1 MADDTLAAEI
11 IKTKEVCNRILEI
24 MKIHDENMA
33 LLQAQI
39 LDLRKKIGDDVPE
52 STSEPEV

>member
-11 IKTKEVCNRILEI
+11 IKTKEVCNRILDV

-52 STSEPEV
+52 STPEPEV

>member
-1 MADDTLAAEI
+1 MADDSLAAEI
-11 IKTKEVCNRILEI
+11 IKTKEVCNRILGI

-39 LDLRKKIGDDVPE
+39 LDLKQKIDPDE
-52 STSEPEV
+52 QPEV

>member
-1 MADDTLAAEI
+1 MADDSLASEI
-11 IKTKEVCNRILEI
+11 IKTKEVCNRILSI

-39 LDLRKKIGDDVPE
+39 LDLRKKIGEDVPE
-52 STSEPEV
+52 ETSETI

>member
-1 MADDTLAAEI
+1 MADDSLAAEI

-39 LDLRKKIGDDVPE
+39 LDLKQKIDPDE
-52 STSEPEV
+52 QPEV

>member
-33 LLQAQI
+33 LLQSQI
-39 LDLRKKIGDDVPE
+39 LDLRKRIGDDVPE
-52 STSEPEV
+52 SNSEPEV

>member
-1 MADDTLAAEI
+1 MADDSIAAEI

-39 LDLRKKIGDDVPE
+39 NDIREKISPE
-52 STSEPEV
+52 ETDEV